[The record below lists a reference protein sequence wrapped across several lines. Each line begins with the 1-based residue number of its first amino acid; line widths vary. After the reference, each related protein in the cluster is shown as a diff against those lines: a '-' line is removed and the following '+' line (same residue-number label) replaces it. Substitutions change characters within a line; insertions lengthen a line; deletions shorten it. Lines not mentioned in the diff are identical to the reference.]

1 MAAPQQECKLAD
13 LSDDIV
19 NLQGLIHDGEPFRA
33 GGGTPFTILRQRQL
47 QSIENR
53 NDFFSRGHVR
63 EVWPRTKRFLIQI
76 IERGQSSREKF
87 TIDNAFGKAIDAS
100 KTHSF

>member
-1 MAAPQQECKLAD
+1 MAAQQRECKLAD

-19 NLQGLIHDGEPFRA
+19 NLEGLIHDGEPFRT
-33 GGGTPFTILRQRQL
+33 GSSTPFTILRQRQL

-63 EVWPRTKRFLIQI
+63 EVWPRTKCFLIQI